1 MAKVIIGARQ
11 CMTNP
16 MRLSQP
22 LGAALAFLG
31 MDRCMPL
38 FHGAQGCTSFGLV
51 VLVRHF
57 REAIPLQTTAMTEV
71 TTVLGGIDN
80 VEQGILNIWKKT
92 NPALIGICTTG
103 TTEVKGDDLNAY
115 ITLIRARHPEL
126 DNVELVHVNTP
137 DFSGAFQDGWAR
149 AVTRMIEELV
159 DIPEPDARDTKRVN
173 VLPGSHLTPGDI
185 DELREMIEAFGLIPT
200 FLPDLSGSLDGHIPD
215 DFTPTTLGGCS
226 AGEVHEMG
234 RAAWTLAIG
243 TQMRGAA
250 ITLEHR
256 TGVPYRLFERL
267 TGLAC
272 CDEFMGFLSRISGV
286 SVPRRYRR
294 LRGQLVDAMLDGHFY
309 FGGKRVAVAA
319 EPDLLWAMTNWLHEM
334 GCEIVGAVTSTMSPL
349 LEDIPADEV
358 ILGDLADLEEKAA
371 GADLLVASSQARQAA
386 DRLHLPLFRIGIPI
400 FDRLGTAH
408 ITTVGY
414 RATRDL
420 IFSVGNMLMDTTHES
435 IPKTW
440 NCDEVLATQTKA
452 DFTIL
457 PS

>member
-1 MAKVIIGARQ
+1 MGKVRTSTKQ

-16 MRLSQP
+16 LRLSQP

-51 VLVRHF
+51 LLVRHF

-80 VEQGILNIWKKT
+80 VEQGILNVWKKT
-92 NPALIGICTTG
+92 NPDLIGICTTG

-137 DFSGAFQDGWAR
+137 DFSGAYQDGWAR

-159 DIPEPDARDTKRVN
+159 EIPEAGMRDPRRIN
-173 VLPGSHLTPGDI
+173 VLPGSHLTPGDV
-185 DELREMIEAFGLIPT
+185 DELREIMETFGLIPT
-200 FLPDLSGSLDGHIPD
+200 FLPDLSGSLDGHIPEE
-215 DFTPTTLGGCS
+215 FTPTTLGGCS
-226 AGEVHEMG
+226 VDEVHELG
-234 RAAWTLAIG
+234 NAAWTIAIG

-267 TGLAC
+267 TGLEC
-272 CDEFMGFLSRISGV
+272 CDELMHFLSQISGV
-286 SVPRRYRR
+286 PVPRRYRR
-294 LRGQLVDAMLDGHFY
+294 LRAQLVDAMLDAHFY
-309 FGGKRVAVAA
+309 FSGRRVAMAA
-319 EPDLLWAMTNWLHEM
+319 EPDLLWTITTWLHDM
-334 GCEIVGAVTSTMSPL
+334 GCQIVGAVTSTMSPL

-358 ILGDLADLEEKAA
+358 ILGDLEDLEVAAA
-371 GADLLVASSQARQAA
+371 GADLIVANSQARQAA
-386 DRLHLPLFRIGIPI
+386 DRLHVPLFRIGIPV
-400 FDRLGTAH
+400 FDRLGNAH
-408 ITTVGY
+408 LTTVGY

-420 IFSVGNMLMDTTHES
+420 IFSVGNTLMAVDHEPTPTTWVREGMLQPSSSSHF
-435 IPKTW
+435 
-440 NCDEVLATQTKA
+440 N
-452 DFTIL
+452 IL